1 MELNASFLPHKGDT
15 AHRTREMVTHLQKS
29 QLYRDY
35 QSAFEA
41 TTGLPLEM
49 RPAGAFQAALQNSK
63 HTNPFCQLMASRNKT
78 CAACLLLQQRLEE
91 NATVEPQTLECF
103 AGLRESAVPVRLGET
118 VVAYLHTGQV
128 LTKAP
133 TEQTFARIARV
144 VATGENPVNAAALRT
159 AYFKTRVLTKKHYD
173 SIVRLIAIFAQHLS
187 ARSNQ
192 LAVQDA
198 SSEVPV
204 IAKARAYIANHL
216 TEELSLVQVARAVN
230 TSEFYFCKLFRKS
243 TGLTFTDYVSRVR
256 IESVKQLLLNPHKRV
271 SEAAYEAGFQS
282 LSQFNR
288 VFRRIAGESPSV
300 YRDKLHGTNNGTG
313 TGTSRALAHAA

>member
-15 AHRTREMVTHLQKS
+15 SHRTREMVSHLQKS
-29 QLYRDY
+29 ELYREY
-35 QSAFEA
+35 QAAFEA

-49 RPAGAFQAALQNSK
+49 RPAGAFQAALQNSRQ
-63 HTNPFCQLMASRNKT
+63 TNPFCALMASRNKT
-78 CAACLLLQQRLEE
+78 CAACLVLQQRLEE
-91 NATVEPQTLECF
+91 TATVEPQTVECI

-128 LTKAP
+128 LAKPPTEKGFNRITKAIGDEV
-133 TEQTFARIARV
+133 TLDK
-144 VATGENPVNAAALRT
+144 AALKE

-192 LAVQDA
+192 LAVQEA
-198 SSEVPV
+198 TSEVPV

-216 TEELSLVQVARAVN
+216 TEELSLVQVAKAVN

-256 IESVKQLLLNPHKRV
+256 IETVKQLFLNPHKRV

-300 YRDKLHGTNNGTG
+300 YREKLHGSNAATG
-313 TGTSRALAHAA
+313 SLAHAA